1 MVFITETRIRL
12 VGGTSFANGQLEIL
26 YNGQWGTM
34 CYDKFE
40 KSEANVV
47 CRMLG
52 FEERYASRIVYANEL
67 YLVINIDVF
76 L

>member
-34 CYDKFE
+34 CYDTFE

-52 FEERYASRIVYANEL
+52 FEEKYASFVYEWIIPRDKYWCVL
-67 YLVINIDVF
+67 
-76 L
+76 

>member
-1 MVFITETRIRL
+1 MVTITETRIRL
-12 VGGTSFANGQLEIL
+12 VGGTSFANGQLEIR

-34 CYDKFE
+34 CYDTFE

-52 FEERYASRIVYANEL
+52 FDEKYVSF
-67 YLVINIDVF
+67 VF
-76 L
+76 K